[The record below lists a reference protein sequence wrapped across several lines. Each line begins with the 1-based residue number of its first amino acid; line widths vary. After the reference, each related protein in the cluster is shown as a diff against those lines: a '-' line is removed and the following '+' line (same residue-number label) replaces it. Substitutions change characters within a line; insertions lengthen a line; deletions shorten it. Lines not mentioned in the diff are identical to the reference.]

1 MPTLPSHPT
10 QTPAPS
16 FAGQAP
22 TSDPKETTV
31 ARRGGYAERYAR
43 RLEDLLAELG
53 THLERAQK
61 RQRIYTALETL
72 AAEEINDYE
81 TLLADLR
88 QRRAE
93 RVPGGLAVAS

>member
-1 MPTLPSHPT
+1 M
-10 QTPAPS
+10 
-16 FAGQAP
+16 
-22 TSDPKETTV
+22 
-31 ARRGGYAERYAR
+31 ARHGGYAEHYAR